1 MSLEY
6 LCFQLCECRVPNSC
20 SYCVLDLSPSRSK
33 GVCSYNLKMK
43 DRVMVDVTTGDVVT
57 VVPLPG
63 CLLLQTVDGLN
74 LVHPGL

>member
-1 MSLEY
+1 M
-6 LCFQLCECRVPNSC
+6 
-20 SYCVLDLSPSRSK
+20 LDLSPSRSK

-43 DRVMVDVTTGDVVT
+43 DRVMVDASVTTGDVVT